1 MAAVALVGG
10 DDNARWSRGKEAE
23 EGRVLEGERGEVQ
36 AVEGKCVA
44 LRDDSS
50 SGKQAG
56 GGRTRARAR
65 RPRARPPGKG
75 KTTGRSPWWAGPASY
90 SAGPVG
96 GAR

>member
-44 LRDDSS
+44 LGDDSS
-50 SGKQAG
+50 NSGNQEL
-56 GGRTRARAR
+56 TERARTPRPHALLPTGR
-65 RPRARPPGKG
+65 RLGVTGAWASWAGCPLGRPGKS
-75 KTTGRSPWWAGPASY
+75 R
-90 SAGPVG
+90 
-96 GAR
+96 